1 MYDKTVK
8 GLLGYPGSGE
18 PKSGDKCRKASRA
31 KAL

>member
-8 GLLGYPGSGE
+8 GLLGYPGGGE
-18 PKSGDKCRKASRA
+18 QKNGDKCRKASRA